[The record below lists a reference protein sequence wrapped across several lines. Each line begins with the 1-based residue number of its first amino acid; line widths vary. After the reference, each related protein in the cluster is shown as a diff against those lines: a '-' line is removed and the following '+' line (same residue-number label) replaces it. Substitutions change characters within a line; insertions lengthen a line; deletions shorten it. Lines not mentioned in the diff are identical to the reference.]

1 MQSHQPSDGIAR
13 AVEQAHSEYK
23 LDANKDQTM
32 FARLAATVVLLL
44 IGAFLMWDVRSVT
57 RHRRKGR
64 GSDRRRRPKMSVII
78 PARNEAQRIRPLL
91 ESLLRQSA
99 PAHEI
104 LVIDDESVDDT
115 ARIAREL
122 GATVISGEGLPE
134 GWSGKPWACW
144 QGAEQ
149 STGDILLFLDADT
162 WLEPAGLESLI
173 GALRSKRGLV
183 TVQPYHVTEKAY
195 EQLSAIFNIVVVAGM
210 NAFTPLSRWWKPRGG
225 FGPCAVVGRGDY
237 LATGGHSAV
246 KGEVLE
252 NLEMAKVFRRTGLPV
267 ACYGGRGAIHFRMYP
282 GGIGQ
287 LFEGWS
293 KGFASGAA
301 GISLPSLILTVA
313 WVWGC
318 FSTFSSAI
326 RALVPGSGVPPLP
339 WLVLYLLY
347 AAQIYWMLG
356 RIGKF
361 RWWTSALYPL
371 PLVFFAATMVWS
383 LVLTRLLRRVT
394 WRGRQVRIQG
404 KGGP

>member
-1 MQSHQPSDGIAR
+1 
-13 AVEQAHSEYK
+13 
-23 LDANKDQTM
+23 
-32 FARLAATVVLLL
+32 
-44 IGAFLMWDVRSVT
+44 VRSIS
-57 RHRRKGR
+57 RHRREEGGPDQR
-64 GSDRRRRPKMSVII
+64 GRPKVSVII

-91 ESLLRQSA
+91 ESLMRQSI

-104 LVIDDESVDDT
+104 FVVDDESVDDT

-122 GATVISGEGLPE
+122 DATVIAGKALPE
-134 GWSGKPWACW
+134 GWNGKPWACW
-144 QGAEQ
+144 QGARQ

-162 WLEPAGLESLI
+162 WLEPTGVERLVSVLCAKG
-173 GALRSKRGLV
+173 GLV
-183 TVQPYHVTEKAY
+183 TVQPYHVTGKAY

-225 FGPCAVVGRGDY
+225 FGPCAVVGRDDY
-237 LATGGHSAV
+237 FATGGHSAV
-246 KGEVLE
+246 KGKVLE
-252 NLEMAKVFRRTGLPV
+252 NLELARVFRRTGLPV
-267 ACYGGRGAIHFRMYP
+267 ACYGGRGAISFRMYP

-301 GISLPSLILTVA
+301 GIALLPLILTIA

-318 FSTFSSAI
+318 FSTFSSAL
-326 RALVPGSGVPPLP
+326 RALVPGSEMPLLP
-339 WLVLYLLY
+339 WLVLYVLY
-347 AAQIYWMLG
+347 AAEIYWMLW

-361 RWWTSALYPL
+361 RWWTSALYPV
-371 PLVFFAATMVWS
+371 PLVFFAATMAWS

-394 WRGRQVRIQG
+394 WRGRQVPIQR